1 MHIRGLAALRAARG
15 EGSPPLRTSTTGA
28 RRLRR
33 SLALT
38 MVLPAV
44 VAVTLAPP
52 AGATHLAGF
61 EIDGNTPVDTPGN
74 LDWATTGTHVSDP
87 TGNADTSTFTQGSKE
102 FEHPSTWVQ
111 GTGLAPNQD
120 DISDVYTFTRTEH
133 DGVHAYF
140 GFRRLTTTGVTNYD
154 VEFNQ
159 ALNSSA
165 NPARPTRTVGD
176 VMVRFEQ
183 DGNNAFVLTEA
194 YIWTLA
200 ASFGE
205 RDCISVPGYTPAAG
219 WCSVPFSAT
228 TFVGITGEDGH
239 FAEGTL
245 NLTTL
250 FGDVTG
256 CREAFGTMNIR
267 SFTGESTQSSLKD
280 YVEPIPI
287 NVPPTCWKP
296 IGITNVPRATYD
308 VSYNWS
314 VDKSVNSN
322 TQTVAAGANATFT
335 YRVLLT
341 AGPEQRSGNELGG
354 TVTLTNPNGSPMVA
368 TLSVAATTG
377 TGCTFPGVPD
387 VSADAGLQVAVPAG
401 SSGYVYTCTSASP
414 PANGSSTATVSWDQT
429 VFPPFPGGG
438 GNTASSTAAY
448 AFVLD
453 QSTDEQST
461 VTDTF
466 HGGAA
471 QVLGTFSWAAVYN
484 ETDASTPPHTVVVA
498 TYTRTITA
506 GAAGTCASY
515 VNTARQTENDTGQS
529 TTSQETVTVCAAP
542 AVVVP
547 VEVAPEQAFGKA
559 VGSVSATCQGTVRSK
574 LNNRSGER
582 VTYKLRVGTKVH
594 RIVVKA
600 QSKKRFTTS
609 GPNRARV
616 TLKIGSRVLDRARIP
631 ARCAPPE
638 VLPDTGLRGI

>member
-1 MHIRGLAALRAARG
+1 MHIRGQAALRAQRG
-15 EGSPPLRTSTTGA
+15 GSRSAHESRTSS

-33 SLALT
+33 SVALV
-38 MVLPAV
+38 MALPV
-44 VAVTLAPP
+44 MVAVGTAPAQAAP
-52 AGATHLAGF
+52 QAAF
-61 EIDGNTPVDTPGN
+61 EIDGNTPVDTAGN
-74 LDWATTGTHVSDP
+74 LDWATTGTHVTDP

-102 FEHPSTWVQ
+102 FDHPSTWVQ
-111 GTGLAPNQD
+111 GVGLAPNQD
-120 DISDVYTFTRTEH
+120 DISDVYTFTRTEP

-159 ALNSSA
+159 ALNSSD

-183 DGNNAFVLTEA
+183 DGNNAFILTEA

-200 ASFGE
+200 ANFSAG
-205 RDCISVPGYTPAAG
+205 CIPVAGYTPAAG
-219 WCSVPFSAT
+219 WCPVPFSAT
-228 TFVGITGEDGH
+228 TFVGVTGEDGH

-296 IGITNVPRATYD
+296 IGITNAPRATYD

-314 VDKSVNSN
+314 VEKNVN
-322 TQTVAAGANATFT
+322 TDRQIVAAGANATFT

-341 AGPEQRSGNELGG
+341 AGPEQRAGNELGG

-368 TLSVAATTG
+368 TLAVTATSG

-387 VSADAGLQVAVPAG
+387 VSTDAGLQVAVPAG
-401 SSGYVYTCTSASP
+401 SSGYLYTCTSASP
-414 PANGSSTATVSWDQT
+414 PANGSSTATVSWSATD
-429 VFPPFPGGG
+429 FPSGTEGSSY
-438 GNTASSTAAY
+438 TASSTAAY
-448 AFVLD
+448 TFALD
-453 QSTDEQST
+453 QSTDEMTT
-461 VTDTF
+461 VTDSF

-471 QVLGTFSWAAVYN
+471 QVLGTFTWAAVYN
-484 ETDASTPPHTVVVA
+484 ETDASTPPHTIVVA
-498 TYTRTITA
+498 TYTRTIVA

-515 VNTARQTENDTGQS
+515 VNTAKQTENDTGQA

-542 AVVVP
+542 A
-547 VEVAPEQAFGKA
+547 EVLPEQSFGKA
-559 VGSVSATCQGTVRSK
+559 IGSVSATCQGTVRAR
-574 LNNRSGER
+574 LNNRTGDS
-582 VTYKLRVGTKVH
+582 VTYRLRVGTTVH
-594 RIVVKA
+594 RIVVK
-600 QSKKRFTTS
+600 SLTKKRFTTS
-609 GPNRARV
+609 GSARARV
-616 TLKIGSRVLDRARIP
+616 TLRLGGRTLDRVRIP
-631 ARCAPPE
+631 ARCVAPE

>member
-1 MHIRGLAALRAARG
+1 MHVKEQGAPRAHRG
-15 EGSPPLRTSTTGA
+15 GSRSAHESRTSS

-33 SLALT
+33 GLALA
-38 MVLPAV
+38 MVLPAM
-44 VAVTLAPP
+44 VAVGTAP
-52 AGATHLAGF
+52 AQATHQAGF
-61 EIDGNTPVDTPGN
+61 EIDGNTPVNTAGN

-102 FEHPSTWVQ
+102 FDHPSTWVQ
-111 GTGLAPNQD
+111 GVGLAPNQD

-159 ALNSSA
+159 ALNSSD

-200 ASFGE
+200 ANFGAG
-205 RDCISVPGYTPAAG
+205 CIPVAGYTPAAG
-219 WCSVPFSAT
+219 WCPVPFSAT
-228 TFVGITGEDGH
+228 TFVGVTGEDGH

-245 NLTTL
+245 NLTPL
-250 FGDVTG
+250 VGNVTG

-267 SFTGESTQSSLKD
+267 SFTGESTESSLKD
-280 YVEPIPI
+280 YVQPIPI

-296 IGITNVPRATYD
+296 IAITNAPRATYD

-314 VDKSVNSN
+314 VEKNVN
-322 TQTVAAGANATFT
+322 TDRQIVAAGANATFT

-368 TLSVAATTG
+368 TLAVTATSG

-401 SSGYVYTCTSASP
+401 SSGYLYTCTSASP
-414 PANGSSTATVSWDQT
+414 PANGSSTATVSWSATD
-429 VFPPFPGGG
+429 FPSGTEGSSY
-438 GNTASSTAAY
+438 TASSTAAY
-448 AFVLD
+448 TFALD
-453 QSTDEQST
+453 QSTDEMTT
-461 VTDTF
+461 VTDSF
-466 HGGAA
+466 NGGAA
-471 QVLGTFSWAAVYN
+471 QVLGTFTWAAVYN
-484 ETDASTPPHTVVVA
+484 ETDASTPPHTIVVA
-498 TYTRTITA
+498 TYSRTIAA

-529 TTSQETVTVCAAP
+529 TPSQETVTVCAAP
-542 AVVVP
+542 VDVL
-547 VEVAPEQAFGKA
+547 PEQSFGKA
-559 VGSVSATCQGTVRSK
+559 IGSVSATCQGTVRTR
-574 LNNRSGER
+574 LNNRTGDS

-594 RIVVKA
+594 RIVVKSL
-600 QSKKRFTTS
+600 SKKRFTTS
-609 GPNRARV
+609 GPARARV
-616 TLKIGSRVLDRARIP
+616 TLRLGGRTLDRVRIP
-631 ARCAPPE
+631 ARCVAPE
-638 VLPDTGLRGI
+638 VLPDTGLRGS